1 MGISTTMKRSFRK
14 IEAAV
19 AEEERLAERPRRTLL
34 LHVETDLHGNVRGY
48 RLTVFGGGFEFPFL
62 YAFDRVLVEILVQAA
77 RDLRVAH
84 RALGC
89 DDDREQNR
97 ALDLFAGRAD
107 GVFRIR

>member
-62 YAFDRVLVEILVQAA
+62 HAFDRVLVEILVQAA
-77 RDLRVAH
+77 RDLGIAY
-84 RALGC
+84 RALGRH
-89 DDDREQNR
+89 DDREQDR
-97 ALDLFAGRAD
+97 ALDFLPGCA
-107 GVFRIR
+107 V